1 MSEFGPIARAFAR
14 HRARRSTREFDAGFT
29 LVELVIVITI
39 MPLIVGAIGIALV
52 SMFNLQSSV
61 SSRVTNSADAQ
72 VVSANFNQD
81 VKSALQITTV
91 STAAC
96 GTGTQVLGLEW
107 DFSANT
113 NGYLSVVSYVA
124 VPMGTKYALVRNFCS
139 KGASSTPD
147 STFTVSYDV
156 PASQTVPTI
165 QPTSLDAGAAA
176 GWIPTTSVTA
186 VVFSITEP
194 SSNYNYTLNA
204 VPANNSTQNTGGQPT
219 FVNTNSTCSK
229 ANPGTGYYANSL
241 CFVDFGFLNV
251 SGTPPPVG
259 SLKWDA
265 ENGGV
270 SVSVKVPGGYI
281 MTMTV
286 TVVPNNTGGQYWA
299 AAAFPTWTN
308 AFLGNC
314 TYNGVE
320 ATCQPAGPG
329 VPFYTGVKNFPAIY
343 QVNPASNGT
352 DTVTFSD
359 IKVFN
364 PQGLPATG
372 WQAVMTDAET
382 TDPYEYLT
390 FSSDQN
396 LTVIPND
403 PTNPNLGPYG
413 NDCNYGAPL
422 TWSGPKTVTCSGGT
436 SGGSYP
442 KTGTLMVEAL
452 APSMMSAIMHGAGL
466 EGVSFALML
475 S

>member
-1 MSEFGPIARAFAR
+1 MNEFGPIPRAFAR
-14 HRARRSTREFDAGFT
+14 QRARRDAREFEEGFT

-39 MPLIVGAIGIALV
+39 LPLIVGAISIALI

-81 VKSALQITTV
+81 VKSALQITTM
-91 STAAC
+91 STVAC

-124 VPMGTKYALVRNFCS
+124 VPMGTKYALVRNYCANGPS
-139 KGASSTPD
+139 ATPTN
-147 STFTVSYDV
+147 SFTVSYDV
-156 PASQTVPTI
+156 PASQTVPVI
-165 QPTSLDAGAAA
+165 QPTSLKAGALA
-176 GWIPTTSVTA
+176 GWIPTTTVTN
-186 VVFSITEP
+186 VVFDITEP

-219 FVNTNSTCSK
+219 FVNATTTCSK
-229 ANPGTGYYANSL
+229 AAPGTGYYANSL
-241 CFVDFGFLNV
+241 CFVNFGFLNA
-251 SGTPPPVG
+251 SGT
-259 SLKWDA
+259 LKTAA

-270 SVSVKVPGGYI
+270 SLSVGVPGGYT
-281 MTMTV
+281 MTMVV
-286 TVVPNNTGGQYWA
+286 TVVPNNAGGQYWQ

-314 TYNGVE
+314 TYNGLE
-320 ATCQPAGPG
+320 ATCQPNGPG
-329 VPFYTGVKNFPAIY
+329 VPFYTGVAGYPAIY

-382 TDPYEYLT
+382 TDPNEYLT

-422 TWSGPKTVTCSGGT
+422 TWSGTKTVTCSGGT
-436 SGGSYP
+436 SGSSYP